1 MPNSPPLKKLQ
12 LHKICTNPPPP
23 PQHPFLSSFFFFLS
37 FLLHFSKKKK
47 FRGGAT
53 WSTHP
58 LSKKF
63 TIFPPPP
70 NIHFHLH
77 FLSIFFPS
85 FFKII
90 IILFFFWGGGGLN
103 HLANSYVYICPP
115 PHMFLSFFTLTQNG
129 ITPCRWQELN
139 LAPLDL
145 IS

>member
-1 MPNSPPLKKLQ
+1 MYKS
-12 LHKICTNPPPP
+12 PPPP
-23 PQHPFLSSFFFFLS
+23 PPPTSIFIFLLFLSI
-37 FLLHFSKKKK
+37 FSPSLFKKKK

-53 WSTHP
+53 SSTHP

-90 IILFFFWGGGGLN
+90 IILFFFLGGGGLN